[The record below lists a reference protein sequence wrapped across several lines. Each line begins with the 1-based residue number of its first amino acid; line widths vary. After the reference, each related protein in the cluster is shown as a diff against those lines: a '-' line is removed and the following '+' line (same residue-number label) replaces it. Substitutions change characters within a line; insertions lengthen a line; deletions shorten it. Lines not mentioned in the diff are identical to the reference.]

1 MAIFYFCLLLLTMFS
16 SYGFAAITTS
26 NPLSIRQTLSSP
38 DGSFEL
44 GFFSFNSSQNHQYFG
59 IWFKRV
65 TPRVYVWVANRENPV
80 TSLTA
85 NLIVSRNGSLILLDE
100 KQDIVWSSGGEV
112 LTSNEC
118 RAQLLNT
125 GNFVLIDNVTGTYLW
140 ESFEHP
146 GDTMLP
152 QSSLMYDIPKNTR
165 RVLTS
170 WKSNT
175 DPSPGEFV
183 GGLSPEV
190 PPQGFVWKGSS
201 PYWRSGPWVETRFIG
216 IPEVDKT
223 YANPLAVDQD
233 VVNGTG
239 FLTFRALRNFDVSYI
254 KLTSDGSLD
263 ILRSSGGTTGWI
275 KYFEGPLSSCDL
287 YGTCGPYGLCIRSIS
302 TTTCKC
308 LRGFVPKS
316 DDEWNSG
323 NWTRGCVRRTDLSS
337 CQGNS
342 SSTTQAKDR
351 TDGFYRVANI
361 KLPDSYQLASF
372 GDAEQCHQGCL
383 RNCSCLAFAYI
394 NAIGCFVWNQ
404 DLLDL
409 VQFSEEGEFL
419 SIRLAHSE
427 LAGSNRIKIIVV
439 CAISLCVFMI
449 LVLAAIACWRYR
461 VKQNGKAHVDMEISE
476 DAWNNDLN
484 SQDVSGLNYFK
495 MHTIQTATDNFS
507 VSNKV
512 GQGGFGTVYKGKLQ
526 DGTEIAIKRLSSSS
540 GEGTEEFMNEL
551 KLISKLQHRNLVR
564 LLGYCIEGEEKLLV
578 YDFMVNKSLDTF
590 LFDSKKKLEIDW
602 PKRFDIIEGISRGIL
617 YLHRDSFLRVVHRD
631 LKASNILLDEKMN
644 PKISDFGLARMF
656 QGTQNQDN
664 TDRVF
669 GTLGYMSPEYAW
681 TGTFSEKSDIYS
693 FGVLM
698 LEIISGK
705 EISSFSHGKEE
716 KNLLAYAWESWS
728 ETGGLDLLD
737 QDIADSDSVEAV
749 MRCVQIGL
757 LCVQHQA
764 MDRPNIKQVVSMLTS
779 TMDLPEPKQPM
790 FVFDMRD
797 KDSLSLNSNDH
808 IHTDLF
814 SDDENKQAHDKQK
827 SPLLKS
833 NSINFCLD

>member
-1 MAIFYFCLLLLTMFS
+1 MSVFYFPCLILLTLFS
-16 SYGFAAITTS
+16 SYGYAAITTS
-26 NPLSIRQTLSSP
+26 SPLSIRQTLSSP
-38 DGSFEL
+38 NESFEL
-44 GFFSFNSSQNHQYFG
+44 GFFSPNSSQNHQYVG
-59 IWFKRV
+59 IWFKRI

-85 NLIVSRNGSLILLDE
+85 NLTISSNGSLILLDE
-100 KQDIVWSSGGEV
+100 KQDIVWSSGREV

-118 RAQLLNT
+118 RAELLNS
-125 GNFVLIDNVTGTYLW
+125 GNLVLIDNVTGKYLW

-152 QSSLMYDIPKNTR
+152 LSSLMYSTLNNTR

-170 WKSNT
+170 WKTNT

-183 GGLSPEV
+183 AELTPQV
-190 PPQGFVWKGSS
+190 PPQGLVWKGSS
-201 PYWRSGPWVETRFIG
+201 PYWRSGPWVDTRFSG
-216 IPEVDKT
+216 IPEMDKT
-223 YANPLAVDQD
+223 YVNPLTMVQD

-239 FLTFRALRNFDVSYI
+239 ILTFCALRNFDVSYI

-263 ILRSSGGTTGWI
+263 IHRSNGGTTGWI
-275 KYFEGPLSSCDL
+275 KHFEGPLSSCDL
-287 YGTCGPYGLCIRSIS
+287 YGTCGPYGLCMRSIS
-302 TTTCKC
+302 APTCKC

-316 DDEWNSG
+316 DDEWNNG
-323 NWTRGCVRRTDLSS
+323 NWTRGCVRRTELSS

-342 SSTTQAKDR
+342 ASTTQGKDT

-361 KLPDSYQLASF
+361 KPPDSYELASF
-372 GDAEQCHQGCL
+372 GDAEQCHKGCL

-394 NAIGCFVWNQ
+394 NKIGCLVWNQ
-404 DLLDL
+404 ELLDT

-419 SIRLAHSE
+419 SIRLARSE
-427 LAGSNRIKIIVV
+427 LARGKRIKIIAVS
-439 CAISLCVFMI
+439 AISLCVFFI
-449 LVLAAIACWRYR
+449 LVLAAFGCWRYR
-461 VKQNGKAHVDMEISE
+461 VKQNGEARVAMDISE
-476 DAWNNDLN
+476 DSWKNGLK
-484 SQDVSGLNYFK
+484 SQDVSGSNFFE
-495 MHTIQTATDNFS
+495 MHTIQAATDNFS
-507 VSNKV
+507 VSNKL
-512 GQGGFGTVYKGKLQ
+512 GQGGFGTVYKGKLK
-526 DGTEIAIKRLSSSS
+526 DGKEIAIKRLSNSS

-564 LLGYCIEGEEKLLV
+564 LLGYCIEGEEKLLI
-578 YDFMVNKSLDTF
+578 YEFIMNKSLDTF
-590 LFDSKKKLEIDW
+590 LFDLKKKLEIDW
-602 PKRFDIIEGISRGIL
+602 PKRFNIIQGIARGLL

-664 TDRVF
+664 TGRVF

-681 TGTFSEKSDIYS
+681 TGTYSEKSDIYS

-716 KNLLAYAWESWS
+716 KNLVAYAWESWS
-728 ETGGLDLLD
+728 ETGGVDLLD
-737 QDIADSDSVEAV
+737 QDIDDSDSVEAV

-779 TMDLPEPKQPM
+779 TMDLPKPKQPI
-790 FVFDMRD
+790 FVSDTSDEDSVSLKSIDHKDMC
-797 KDSLSLNSNDH
+797 
-808 IHTDLF
+808 
-814 SDDENKQAHDKQK
+814 SDDENKQE
-827 SPLLKS
+827 SP
-833 NSINFCLD
+833 